1 MKYASQRDVLNLFRE
16 ALADV
21 ISGKINPMVFCIIAN
36 GILRPQA
43 VNANYLAWA
52 RQRLLE
58 LRTAEQRNEAVNAGQ
73 ICPSCD
79 GKGHLE
85 WQSLVIDCRD
95 CNGTGHI

>member
-1 MKYASQRDVLNLFRE
+1 MLIKWQCNGCGKMYDFRSDAASCCPDVNRVE
-16 ALADV
+16 
-21 ISGKINPMVFCIIAN
+21 IEE
-36 GILRPQA
+36 PQD
-43 VNANYLAWA
+43 
-52 RQRLLE
+52 
-58 LRTAEQRNEAVNAGQ
+58 RTAEQRNEAVNAGQ